1 MSKFSG
7 GGSRLFLRAGFR
19 PRGVIGLPGGSLMPK
34 QGGFHE
40 TDRQSF
46 GQKSAR
52 PGAGPLF
59 LAVFCPELAVQPGP
73 ARSAALSLYHPLL
86 PGLFGAGFLPAVY
99 LPGHGH
105 CGGQIPPGGVVHP
118 GLGTGFRGAG
128 VLPAQ
133 GAPVVCPVRAP
144 GDLCGA
150 GHHPQRVYECLSK
163 VLLLFFPLLWGDG
176 ELCGRLIC

>member
-1 MSKFSG
+1 M
-7 GGSRLFLRAGFR
+7 
-19 PRGVIGLPGGSLMPK
+19 K
-34 QGGFHE
+34 Q
-40 TDRQSF
+40 TDKALDK
-46 GQKSAR
+46 KSAR

-59 LAVFCPELAVQPGP
+59 WQCF
-73 ARSAALSLYHPLL
+73 ARNWLYSRDL
-86 PGLFGAGFLPAVY
+86 PGLRPYLYIIPFFLAYLVLDFSPAVY

-144 GDLCGA
+144 
-150 GHHPQRVYECLSK
+150 
-163 VLLLFFPLLWGDG
+163 W
-176 ELCGRLIC
+176 

>member
-86 PGLFGAGFLPAVY
+86 PGLFGAGFLPGLIAVAIFAVVLVY
-99 LPGHGH
+99 L
-105 CGGQIPPGGVVHP
+105 CVKSEKD
-118 GLGTGFRGAG
+118 LKREYALSGAK
-128 VLPAQ
+128 
-133 GAPVVCPVRAP
+133 
-144 GDLCGA
+144 
-150 GHHPQRVYECLSK
+150 S
-163 VLLLFFPLLWGDG
+163 
-176 ELCGRLIC
+176 